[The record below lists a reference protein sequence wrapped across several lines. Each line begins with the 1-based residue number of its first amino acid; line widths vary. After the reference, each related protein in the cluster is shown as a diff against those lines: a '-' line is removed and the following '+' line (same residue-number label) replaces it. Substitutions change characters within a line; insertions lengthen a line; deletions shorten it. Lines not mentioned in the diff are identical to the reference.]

1 MTRSLRRPSLRD
13 SASETSRWEVE
24 LAAGSASPRHRL
36 DREEVFLDSAGEAVA
51 TMDGAEHVIG
61 AGDCLIVPAGTTFT
75 LAARGDAPFRAFVC
89 LPCGGRATV
98 GGTTFVPP
106 WAQ

>member
-1 MTRSLRRPSLRD
+1 
-13 SASETSRWEVE
+13 
-24 LAAGSASPRHRL
+24 
-36 DREEVFLDSAGEAVA
+36 
-51 TMDGAEHVIG
+51 MDGAEHVIG